1 MNLEVNVCKP
11 EMAKKDCAFSSFG
24 RCQGDEVTDC
34 LRVYVCKIF
43 FFFNGDRDTGPADC
57 DGSLVIGN
65 VTVPNGKATVFIFLF
80 SSL

>member
-1 MNLEVNVCKP
+1 MRLALLGGVR
-11 EMAKKDCAFSSFG
+11 EMKLQIA
-24 RCQGDEVTDC
+24 
-34 LRVYVCKIF
+34 YVCMCVRSF